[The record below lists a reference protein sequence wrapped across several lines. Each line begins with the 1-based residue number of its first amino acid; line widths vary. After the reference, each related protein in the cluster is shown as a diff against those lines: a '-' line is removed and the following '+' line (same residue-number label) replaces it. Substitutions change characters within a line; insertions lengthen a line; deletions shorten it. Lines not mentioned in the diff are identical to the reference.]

1 MARSCFTA
9 TLTAALLLA
18 VARPVAAPAEGTTD
32 PKLLEKAKEAHR
44 RIIAFDSHLDLPFD
58 YPGASADGKTQF
70 DLPKVARGQLKG
82 GALAVFVP
90 QGPRTPQGY
99 AQARADAEKKYNL
112 IKAVAE
118 QNPNL
123 AALAYSPAD
132 VRLIAEQGRFAVVM
146 SLLNAYPLGADLSQ
160 IDEWYR
166 RGVRIFGYT
175 HAGHNQWADSS
186 RPNQALG
193 DGAQEHGGLSDL
205 GKQGIARLNEL
216 GMLIDVSQLSTPAL
230 RQVLNLTKA
239 PVAATH
245 SGVKGLVDSPRNL
258 TDEELELIKKNGGVV
273 QVVAFGNYVR
283 SVPKEI
289 TDQIAALQAE
299 YGYKGNEPPPG
310 LSEAKRAE
318 YAERNRKIL
327 STVPPATVAQFV
339 DSIDYAVRKIGIDH
353 VGISSDFNHG
363 GGVVG
368 WENEGECQNVTA
380 ELLRRHYS
388 GKDIEKLWGGNFLRV
403 WSEAQNVGKYL
414 QAQHRAHA
422 E

>member
-175 HAGHNQWADSS
+175 HAGYNQWADSS

-216 GMLIDVSQLSTPAL
+216 GMLIDVSQLST
-230 RQVLNLTKA
+230 VLNMPDMQKVRLA
-239 PVAATH
+239 
-245 SGVKGLVDSPRNL
+245 L
-258 TDEELELIKKNGGVV
+258 
-273 QVVAFGNYVR
+273 FGH
-283 SVPKEI
+283 
-289 TDQIAALQAE
+289 
-299 YGYKGNEPPPG
+299 YK
-310 LSEAKRAE
+310 SEAAIIVKANYFTFEPHIETPYVYIFIKSFLLTAMRSHTSAV
-318 YAERNRKIL
+318 NL
-327 STVPPATVAQFV
+327 PDTV
-339 DSIDYAVRKIGIDH
+339 
-353 VGISSDFNHG
+353 
-363 GGVVG
+363 
-368 WENEGECQNVTA
+368 
-380 ELLRRHYS
+380 
-388 GKDIEKLWGGNFLRV
+388 
-403 WSEAQNVGKYL
+403 
-414 QAQHRAHA
+414 
-422 E
+422 